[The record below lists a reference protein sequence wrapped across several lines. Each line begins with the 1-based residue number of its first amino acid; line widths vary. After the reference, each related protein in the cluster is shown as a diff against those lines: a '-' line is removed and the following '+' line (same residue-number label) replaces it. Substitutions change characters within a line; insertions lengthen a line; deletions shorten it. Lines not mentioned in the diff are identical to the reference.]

1 MPVQRRRLLQSARA
15 EAIASAVASGN
26 SQVGGGLAAAEGTA
40 PLPEYESVTQLVLTP
55 MSLLST
61 LQAAAEAIAEAA
73 AAGG

>member
-1 MPVQRRRLLQSARA
+1 M
-15 EAIASAVASGN
+15 
-26 SQVGGGLAAAEGTA
+26 AAAEGTA